1 MSIKCKFIG
10 HNMEFI
16 GNAYEMIFVATGGYD
31 SRRVLRVLSVSHCKR
46 CGMIKG
52 KVLYSWNEWDCY
64 LDDKRKELQE
74 NNIKELGILIAELGE
89 KHGN

>member
-1 MSIKCKFIG
+1 MSIKCKLIG

-16 GNAYEMIFVATGGYD
+16 GNAYEMLSVATGRYD
-31 SRRVLRVLSVSHCKR
+31 LRRVLRVLRVSRCKR
-46 CGMIKG
+46 CGTIRG

-64 LDDKRKELQE
+64 LPDKRKELQE
-74 NNIKELGILIAELGE
+74 NNTKELGILIARLEE

>member
-1 MSIKCKFIG
+1 MSIKCKPIG

-16 GNAYEMIFVATGGYD
+16 GNAYEMPLVATGGCYPQ
-31 SRRVLRVLSVSHCKR
+31 RVLSVLSVSRCKR
-46 CGMIKG
+46 CGTIRG

-64 LDDKRKELQE
+64 LWDKRKELQE
-74 NNIKELGILIAELGE
+74 NNIKELGILIAELEE

>member
-16 GNAYEMIFVATGGYD
+16 GNAYEMLFVATGGYD
-31 SRRVLRVLSVSHCKR
+31 SRRVLRVLRVSRCKR

-52 KVLYSWNEWDCY
+52 KVLCSWNEWDCC
-64 LDDKRKELQE
+64 LTDKRKELQE
-74 NNIKELGILIAELGE
+74 NNIKELGILLAGLEE
-89 KHGN
+89 K